1 MWIQTLRRRYR
12 QATPSSR
19 LLWLVAGGL
28 TLGLTV
34 LPLLIFIAGSSLL
47 GRYEGASLANQYG
60 SIYRGLVQ
68 GNWASWIVVLGPALL
83 VLLSRALAS
92 WWRRSA
98 QLAR

>member
-1 MWIQTLRRRYR
+1 MWIQTLRSRYR
-12 QATPSSR
+12 QATVSSR
-19 LLWLVAGGL
+19 LLWLVGGGL
-28 TLGLTV
+28 ALGLTV

-60 SIYRGLVQ
+60 SIYRGLFQ

-83 VLLSRALAS
+83 VLLSRILLS

-98 QLAR
+98 RLAR

>member
-1 MWIQTLRRRYR
+1 MSIQTLRSRYR
-12 QATPSSR
+12 QATSGTR
-19 LLWLVAGGL
+19 LLWLLIASL
-28 TLGLTV
+28 ALGLTV

-60 SIYRGLVQ
+60 SIYRGLIQ

-83 VLLSRALAS
+83 VSLSRGLML

>member
-1 MWIQTLRRRYR
+1 MLG
-12 QATPSSR
+12 
-19 LLWLVAGGL
+19 LVAVGL
-28 TLGLTV
+28 ALGLTV
-34 LPLLIFIAGSSLL
+34 LPPLIFIAGSSLL
-47 GRYEGASLANQYG
+47 GRYEGASIANQYG

-83 VLLSRALAS
+83 VLLSRALSS